1 LFHNGIT
8 IVSEKLDKTNDS
20 IEVQNYYVVNGCQSL
35 NALFDNKRSLTRDLR
50 ILTKFIQAPPKSSLA
65 EMITRFSNNQ
75 NGVKARDFK
84 SNNQIQIRLQ
94 NEFTAYYSRDYFF
107 EIKRGEDPQGL
118 EVISNEVAGQYLMAF
133 DLKIP
138 WATHRKYQIFED
150 RHSDL
155 FGRPIV
161 NADRIVLCHVMASRI
176 DACIGSISNTLFAR
190 YALTKFFLLYILRL
204 LLENDTTAQQVL
216 NYPKLYIHD
225 RKTRNCFGRA
235 IDILLTEVITD
246 LNAEIDQL
254 EEDFDYRGKL
264 RDEKWCNNLAHE
276 IAATHKKLVDRHR
289 LEDFGGIYKGLAQQ
303 GSAANRP

>member
-1 LFHNGIT
+1 
-8 IVSEKLDKTNDS
+8 
-20 IEVQNYYVVNGCQSL
+20 
-35 NALFDNKRSLTRDLR
+35 
-50 ILTKFIQAPPKSSLA
+50 
-65 EMITRFSNNQ
+65 
-75 NGVKARDFK
+75 
-84 SNNQIQIRLQ
+84 
-94 NEFTAYYSRDYFF
+94 
-107 EIKRGEDPQGL
+107 
-118 EVISNEVAGQYLMAF
+118 
-133 DLKIP
+133 
-138 WATHRKYQIFED
+138 
-150 RHSDL
+150 
-155 FGRPIV
+155 
-161 NADRIVLCHVMASRI
+161 
-176 DACIGSISNTLFAR
+176 
-190 YALTKFFLLYILRL
+190 LLYILRL

-254 EEDFDYRGKL
+254 EEDFYYRGKL